1 MGEWETLHLVE
12 LLHELAL
19 RGRAGGRHAEAES
32 HYRRAL
38 ALLESSVAP
47 GHASRATIR
56 RGYATLLAELGR
68 DAEAAQLEAGDPLR
82 GES

>member
-1 MGEWETLHLVE
+1 MGEWETVDRVE
-12 LLHELAL
+12 MLYELAL
-19 RGRAGGRHAEAES
+19 RCRAGGRHAEAES

-38 ALLESSVAP
+38 AILESSVEP
-47 GHASRATIR
+47 GHPSRATIR

-68 DAEAAQLEAGDPLR
+68 DAEAARLEAGNSLR

>member
-1 MGEWETLHLVE
+1 MGRHRTSI
-12 LLHELAL
+12 AL
-19 RGRAGGRHAEAES
+19 PTGGRHAEAES

-68 DAEAAQLEAGDPLR
+68 VAEAARLEAGDPLR
-82 GES
+82 RES